1 MLRLRSLNENRQAFA
16 IICIV
21 IFLVMIVVG
30 GLLIWF
36 ILTNLVNIG
45 IGLMFIV
52 VPIFLMV
59 VSAVL
64 VKKFFWKG
72 GK

>member
-1 MLRLRSLNENRQAFA
+1 MLRSLNENRQAFA

-21 IFLVMIVVG
+21 IFLVMIIVG
-30 GLLIWF
+30 GILIWF

-52 VPIFLMV
+52 IPIFLMV